1 MKKIIL
7 MVAAAMA
14 LVVPTATA
22 QKVNESALLAKLSKS
37 DAEVVDAKK
46 SAKASVWVNRAKVYT
61 EALMEPTKSLSTS
74 LDATFLSY
82 TMGTPTETVADEKGR
97 QIHVYPWVKVY
108 IENNRVAAW
117 DQTKELKAGMFDVIV
132 EAAAKALELDP
143 KTEAKVKPILDTAIN
158 YYSQLGEVSTYI
170 PSFEV
175 AIDAFVKAAT
185 LQQSKLY
192 SQVDPKY
199 YFFAGQMSAFLGAEK
214 KQYFVDGEKYL
225 DKARE
230 LGYTDETGNLYYY
243 LFHCYYGQ
251 REDNKE
257 NLVKAK
263 NVLLEGIEKFPK
275 NERIL
280 DGLMSLYTAEEGV
293 GDPAE
298 LVEMIDKFL
307 AETPDNA
314 DLWFGRGRV
323 FYKLKNYDEC
333 IASFK
338 KIDALKPN
346 DYDTNFYIGYFHV
359 EKAEHENRQFNTKL
373 DSFTSQ
379 EEYLAERKRVRAF
392 YMEAI
397 PYLEKAHEL
406 NPNNVDCAQVLKE
419 VCFLLREEPGVMD
432 KYTKYN
438 AVYKKLKG
446 LE

>member
-14 LVVPTATA
+14 LVVPATA
-22 QKVNESALLAKLSKS
+22 QKVNDAAILAKLNKS
-37 DAEVVDAKK
+37 DVEAADAKK

-61 EALMEPTKSLSTS
+61 DALMEPTKSLSTS
-74 LDATFLSY
+74 LDATFLNY
-82 TMGTPTETVADEKGR
+82 TMGTPSETSTDDKGR
-97 QIHVYPWVKVY
+97 QLLIYPWVKVY
-108 IENNRVAAW
+108 VENNRVAAW
-117 DQTKELKAGMFDVIV
+117 DETKVIKDGLFEVIV
-132 EAAAKALELDP
+132 EAAAKAIELDE
-143 KTEAKVKPILDTAIN
+143 KTVAKVKPILDTAIN

-170 PSFEV
+170 PNFEV

-185 LQQSKLY
+185 LQQSKIY
-192 SQVDPKY
+192 TQVDPKY
-199 YFFAGQMSAFLGAEK
+199 YFFAGQMAAFLGADN

-230 LGYTDETGNLYYY
+230 LNYSDETGNLYYY

-263 NVLLEGIEKFPK
+263 NILLEGIEKFPK

-280 DGLMSLYTAEEGV
+280 DGLMSLYTAEEGI

-298 LVEMIDKFL
+298 LVDMIDKFL
-307 AETPDNA
+307 AESPDNI
-314 DLWFGRGRV
+314 DLLFGRGRV
-323 FYKLKNYDEC
+323 FYKLKNFDEC

-338 KIDALKPN
+338 KIDTLKPN
-346 DYDTNFYIGYFHV
+346 DYDTNFYIGYFYV

-373 DSFTSQ
+373 DSFTSH
-379 EEYLAERKRVRAF
+379 EEYLSERQRVRSI
-392 YMEAI
+392 YMEAV

-406 NPNNVDCAQVLKE
+406 NQENVDCAQILKE

-432 KYTKYN
+432 KYNKYN
-438 AVYKKLKG
+438 AIYKKLKG

>member
-7 MVAAAMA
+7 MVAAVMAM
-14 LVVPTATA
+14 VVPTATA
-22 QKVNESALLAKLSKS
+22 QKVNEEAILAKLSKS
-37 DAEVVDAKK
+37 DAEVADAKK
-46 SAKASVWVNRAKVYT
+46 ATKAAVWVNRAKSYT

-74 LDATFLSY
+74 LDVTFLSY
-82 TMGTPTETVADEKGR
+82 TMGNPTETQTDEKGR
-97 QIHVYPWVKVY
+97 QVLTYPWVKVY
-108 IENNRVAAW
+108 VENGRVAAW
-117 DQTKELKAGMFDVIV
+117 DQARDIKEGLLEVIV

-158 YYSQLGEVSTYI
+158 YYSQLGEVSTFI
-170 PSFEV
+170 PSYEV

-192 SQVDPKY
+192 AQVDPKY
-199 YFFAGQMSAFLGAEK
+199 YFFAGQMAAFLGADK
-214 KQYFVDGEKYL
+214 KQYFIDGESYL
-225 DKARE
+225 NKARE
-230 LGYTDETGNLYYY
+230 LNYTDETGNLYYY

-263 NVLLEGIEKFPK
+263 NILLEGIEKFPK

-323 FYKLKNYDEC
+323 YYKLNNYDEC

-346 DYDTNFYIGYFHV
+346 DYDTNFYIGYFYV
-359 EKAEHENRQFNTKL
+359 SKAEYENRLFNDKL

-379 EEYLAERKRVRAF
+379 DEYMAERQRVRSI

-397 PYLEKAHEL
+397 PYLEKAHSL
-406 NPNNVDCAQVLKE
+406 NTENVDCAQILKE

-432 KYTKYN
+432 KYQKYN

>member
-7 MVAAAMA
+7 MVAAVMA
-14 LVVPTATA
+14 IVVPTATA
-22 QKVNESALLAKLSKS
+22 QKVNEEAILAKLSKS
-37 DAEVVDAKK
+37 DAEVADAKK
-46 SAKASVWVNRAKVYT
+46 AAKAAVWVNRAKSYT

-74 LDATFLSY
+74 LDVTFLSY
-82 TMGTPTETVADEKGR
+82 TMGNPTETQTDEKGR
-97 QIHVYPWVKVY
+97 QVLTYPWVKVY
-108 IENNRVAAW
+108 VENGRVAAW
-117 DQTKELKAGMFDVIV
+117 DQARDIKEGLFEVIV

-158 YYSQLGEVSTYI
+158 YYSQLGEVSTFI
-170 PSFEV
+170 PSYEV

-192 SQVDPKY
+192 AQVDPKY
-199 YFFAGQMSAFLGAEK
+199 YFFAGQMAAFLGADK
-214 KQYFVDGEKYL
+214 KQYFIDGESYL
-225 DKARE
+225 NKARE
-230 LGYTDETGNLYYY
+230 LNYTDETGNLYYY

-263 NVLLEGIEKFPK
+263 NILLEGIEKFPK

-323 FYKLKNYDEC
+323 YYKLNNYDEC

-346 DYDTNFYIGYFHV
+346 DYDTNFYIGYFYV
-359 EKAEHENRQFNTKL
+359 SKAEYENRLFNDKL

-379 EEYLAERKRVRAF
+379 DEYMAERQRVRSI

-397 PYLEKAHEL
+397 PYLEKAHSL
-406 NPNNVDCAQVLKE
+406 NTENVDCAQILKE

-432 KYTKYN
+432 KYQKYN